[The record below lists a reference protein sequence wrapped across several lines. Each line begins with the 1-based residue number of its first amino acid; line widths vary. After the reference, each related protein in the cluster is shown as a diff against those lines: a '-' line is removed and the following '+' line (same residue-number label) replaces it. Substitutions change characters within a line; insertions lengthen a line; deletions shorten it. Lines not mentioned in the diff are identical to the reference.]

1 MVPRSLDLEM
11 EGRHVVVEPDA
22 HEVIWVGAGLGA
34 VPDSAFEEA
43 SNGAHGLQEGRHA
56 ELVE

>member
-11 EGRHVVVEPDA
+11 EGRHVVVEPDV
-22 HEVIWVGAGLGA
+22 HEVIRVGADIGA
-34 VPDSAFEEA
+34 VPDSAVEET

-56 ELVE
+56 ELAE